1 MVSHCSSAPPSA
13 TAREAASGLLFV
25 SAAWV
30 APALLAV
37 LKEYAR
43 GLAARER
50 LVTLYGNRAR
60 LELMR
65 IAEGGTRVTVRLPY
79 RELECPG

>member
-1 MVSHCSSAPPSA
+1 VKRRPVW
-13 TAREAASGLLFV
+13 LFV

-50 LVTLYGNRAR
+50 LVTLY
-60 LELMR
+60 
-65 IAEGGTRVTVRLPY
+65 
-79 RELECPG
+79 